1 MQRHLND
8 FVQRERVVACWEKF
22 KGLFRLVEHFWWSIP
37 HCGGV
42 KNSKGAATQ

>member
-22 KGLFRLVEHFWWSIP
+22 KGLFSLVERS
-37 HCGGV
+37 
-42 KNSKGAATQ
+42 